1 MLPTNN
7 FNDLKII
14 KIGIKFS
21 DLKDILAFII
31 DNYDASIDYINN
43 FITTRL
49 DASLEEDDEPPPRLD
64 CSKITYLQKL

>member
-31 DNYDASIDYINN
+31 DNYDASIDYI
-43 FITTRL
+43 TLLRL
-49 DASLEEDDEPPPRLD
+49 TAPCAKDTIVRVDLKGLKSR
-64 CSKITYLQKL
+64 